1 MEEDLHVAKVSN
13 NDPYKISFLHRL
25 TKNCLGLTAMS
36 SSTLNACDH
45 QIVDVLNDHLCYVVS
60 YVKSPWHLPRPESF
74 RLRSK
79 VVVTHVSKFQCR
91 LAIYIRVDWFGSS
104 RPWRGE

>member
-1 MEEDLHVAKVSN
+1 MEEDLHQAKVSSK
-13 NDPYKISFLHRL
+13 DLYLFSFLH
-25 TKNCLGLTAMS
+25 CLIKYCSGLTAMS
-36 SSTLNACDH
+36 SSPSNACDH

-60 YVKSPWHLPRPESF
+60 YVKFPWHLPRPESF

-79 VVVTHVSKFQCR
+79 IVVTHVSKFQCR
-91 LAIYIRVDWFGSS
+91 LAIYVRVDWFGSS

>member
-1 MEEDLHVAKVSN
+1 MEGDLHVAKVSSRSCQQF
-13 NDPYKISFLHRL
+13 SFVHYL
-25 TKNCLGLTAMS
+25 TKYCLGLTALS
-36 SSTLNACDH
+36 SSPLNACDH
-45 QIVDVLNDHLCYVVS
+45 QIVDVLNDHLCYVIS
-60 YVKSPWHLPRPESF
+60 YVKYPWHLPRPESF

-91 LAIYIRVDWFGSS
+91 LAIYVRVDWFGSS